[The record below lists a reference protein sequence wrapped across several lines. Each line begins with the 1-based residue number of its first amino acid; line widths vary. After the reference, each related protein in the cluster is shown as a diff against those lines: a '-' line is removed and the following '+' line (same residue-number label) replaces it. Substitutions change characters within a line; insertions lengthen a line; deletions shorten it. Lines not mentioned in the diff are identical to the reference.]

1 VFLFFKKCLL
11 FSFFSLSFSS
21 DTALEVTGDSRI
33 CGVIAEEVVRINEF
47 DWACE
52 TKVKYIRRQPGTMEK
67 GKEIA

>member
-1 VFLFFKKCLL
+1 
-11 FSFFSLSFSS
+11 
-21 DTALEVTGDSRI
+21 VTGDSRT

>member
-1 VFLFFKKCLL
+1 
-11 FSFFSLSFSS
+11 LSFSS

-47 DWACE
+47 VWACE